1 MEKVKPIICA
11 LALIITVFSAAHGG
25 NIGGLRTNAAGNIG
39 GLRTNAAGNIGGL
52 RTNAAGN
59 IGGLRTNSNSQG
71 INDLEFLLYGNIGVV
86 IRALFATS
94 ALV

>member
-11 LALIITVFSAAHGG
+11 LALIITVFSAAHG
-25 NIGGLRTNAAGNIG
+25 GNIG

>member
-11 LALIITVFSAAHGG
+11 LALIITVSSAAHG
-25 NIGGLRTNAAGNIG
+25 GNIG